1 MCTWLALFLGGFC
14 LYPLCGNSP
23 TAPLGLCMS
32 FLDKNAQLNVEVGAN
47 FEDFLLCA
55 CFCLWVDK

>member
-23 TAPLGLCMS
+23 SGPLGLLREFFGQKCPIEWGKLVQTLRT
-32 FLDKNAQLNVEVGAN
+32 FYLVHVFVFG
-47 FEDFLLCA
+47 
-55 CFCLWVDK
+55 